1 MSPHMTGRSEPESA
15 ADHLSASDLLG
26 EDGTVDQSAVKSIA
40 NGGADRADR
49 VQASESDTIRRQLLT
64 GATTT
69 TALAEDLGY
78 DPRTVRAHAK
88 GKHDY
93 PRDETPDLPPLQYG
107 PGGWV
112 VVDGE

>member
-1 MSPHMTGRSEPESA
+1 MTPHMTGRAEPDA
-15 ADHLSASDLLG
+15 GGDQLDPSDLLG

-69 TALAEDLGY
+69 ALAEDLGY
-78 DPRTVRAHAK
+78 DPGTVRAHAK
-88 GKHDY
+88 GKRDY